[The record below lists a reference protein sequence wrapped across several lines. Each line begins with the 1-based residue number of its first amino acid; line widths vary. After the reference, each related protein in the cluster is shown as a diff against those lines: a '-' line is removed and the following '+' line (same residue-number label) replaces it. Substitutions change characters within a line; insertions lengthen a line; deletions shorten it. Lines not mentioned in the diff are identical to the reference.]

1 MRTKRVT
8 LRMQLHQENRL
19 VFVASEL
26 NLMHAAAE
34 FGTID
39 WDCSKA
45 VLPKGD
51 LSISTRRRCSIL
63 VQVYEYSSQLR
74 VSVHVL
80 ICFLLSCVRQV
91 QQKGD

>member
-26 NLMHAAAE
+26 NLMDAAAE

-63 VQVYEYSSQLR
+63 VQVYEYQLSIESIGSR
-74 VSVHVL
+74 VNL
-80 ICFLLSCVRQV
+80 FLA
-91 QQKGD
+91 